1 MVISPTPGACQHPVS
16 AFSGRNICVL
26 PYLAQRVYQSVSD
39 SGNGGIMASRKESIT
54 PRQEIHKSPTGI
66 AGLDQITAGGLPQG
80 RPTLVCGAAGCGK
93 TVLAME
99 FLVRGATEFNEP
111 GVFMSFE
118 ETDKELSA
126 NVASMGFDLPGLCAR
141 KKLFMDYVRVE
152 RNEIEESGEYDLE
165 GLFIRLQ
172 YAIEAVGAK
181 RVVLDTVEALFSGF
195 GNDNLL
201 RAELRRLFRWLKEK
215 GVTVVITAETGK
227 GTLTRNGIEEYV
239 ADCVI
244 FLDHRV
250 EDQTSIRRL
259 RVIKYRGTLHGT
271 SEYPFL
277 IGANGFSVFPLSSLR
292 LDHKASTQRIAT
304 GIPRLDTMLG
314 GKGFYR
320 GTSILVSGGAGAGK
334 SSMAAY
340 FVQAA
345 CQRGERALYMASEQS
360 ADEVIRNMRSIGI
373 DLEPW
378 VKRGLLRF
386 YAERPGSFGLEKH
399 LVTLHDITSAFKP
412 NVVVVDPITNFSSA
426 GTDSEVKSMA
436 VRLIDM
442 FKSRQITTLFTS
454 LPSGDS
460 ADEMSQV
467 GVSSLMDA
475 WLLLRNLECNGER
488 SRGLYVLKA
497 RGMAHSNQIREFV
510 LTDHGL
516 QLLDVY
522 SGPSGLLTGSAR
534 AAAEAKEREDAAEHA
549 RMVQSKSLELK
560 HKHQQ
565 LEIEIARMR
574 ADFEQEE
581 QTLLRDAQEVE
592 LRQHSGDN
600 IRTAIREA
608 RQADKVPVRTNGR
621 HEGAAVVK
629 H

>member
-1 MVISPTPGACQHPVS
+1 M
-16 AFSGRNICVL
+16 
-26 PYLAQRVYQSVSD
+26 
-39 SGNGGIMASRKESIT
+39 MAARKENVA
-54 PRQEIHKSPTGI
+54 PRQEIPKSPTGI
-66 AGLDQITAGGLPQG
+66 IGLDQITGGGLPQG
-80 RPTLVCGAAGCGK
+80 RPTLICGSAGCGK
-93 TVLAME
+93 TMLAME
-99 FLVRGATEFNEP
+99 FLVRGATEFHEP

-118 ETDKELSA
+118 ETDKELGE
-126 NVASMGFDLPGLCAR
+126 NVRSMGFDLAGLCAR

-152 RNEIEESGEYDLE
+152 RSEIEASGEYDLE

-172 YAIEAVGAK
+172 CAIEAVGAK
-181 RVVLDTVEALFSGF
+181 RVVLDTIEALFSGF
-195 GNDNLL
+195 GDDNIL

-215 GVTVVITAETGK
+215 SVTAIITAESGK

-239 ADCVI
+239 ADCVV

-250 EDQTSIRRL
+250 EDQNSIRRL

-277 IGANGFSVFPLSSLR
+277 IGANGFSVFPLSSLK
-292 LDHKASTQRIAT
+292 LDHKAPTQRMST

-320 GTSILVSGGAGAGK
+320 GTSILVSGAAGSGK
-334 SSMAAY
+334 SSTAAH

-360 ADEVIRNMRSIGI
+360 TDEVIRNMRSIGI

-378 VKRGLLRF
+378 IKKGLLRF
-386 YAERPGSFGLEKH
+386 YAERPGAFGLEKH
-399 LVTLHDITSAFKP
+399 LGTLQEITAAFNPK
-412 NVVVVDPITNFSSA
+412 VVVIDPITNFSSV
-426 GTDSEVKSMA
+426 GTHSEVKSMA
-436 VRLIDM
+436 VRLIDL
-442 FKSRQITTLFTS
+442 FKSRQITALFTS
-454 LPSGDS
+454 LTSGDS
-460 ADEMSQV
+460 AAEVSQV

-497 RGMAHSNQIREFV
+497 RGMAHSNQLREFV
-510 LTDHGL
+510 LTDHGIE
-516 QLLDVY
+516 LLDVY

-534 AAAEAKEREDAAEHA
+534 VAAEVRDREDAAERA
-549 RMVQSKSLELK
+549 RIVESKNLELK
-560 HKHQQ
+560 HKRLQ

-574 ADFEQEE
+574 IAFEVEE
-581 QTLLRDAQEVE
+581 QSLLRDAHEVE
-592 LRQHSGDN
+592 LKQYSDDT
-600 IRTAIREA
+600 IRKAISESRH
-608 RQADKVPVRTNGR
+608 ADKVLIKTIGH
-621 HEGAAVVK
+621 HESSAAVR

>member
-1 MVISPTPGACQHPVS
+1 
-16 AFSGRNICVL
+16 
-26 PYLAQRVYQSVSD
+26 
-39 SGNGGIMASRKESIT
+39 MASRKEKVA
-54 PRQEIHKSPTGI
+54 PRQEIRKSPTGI
-66 AGLDQITAGGLPQG
+66 VGLDQITGGGLPQG
-80 RPTLVCGAAGCGK
+80 RPTLVCGSAGCGK
-93 TVLAME
+93 TMLAME
-99 FLVRGATEFNEP
+99 FLVRGATEFNES

-118 ETDKELSA
+118 ETDRELSQ
-126 NVASMGFDLPGLCAR
+126 NVASMGFDLPALCAR

-152 RNEIEESGEYDLE
+152 RSEIEESGEYDLE

-172 YAIEAVGAK
+172 CAIEAVGAK
-181 RVVLDTVEALFSGF
+181 RVVLDTIEALFSGF
-195 GNDNLL
+195 ANDNVL
-201 RAELRRLFRWLKEK
+201 RAELRRLFRWLKAK
-215 GVTVVITAETGK
+215 GVTAVITAESGE
-227 GTLTRNGIEEYV
+227 GSLTRNGIDEYV

-277 IGANGFSVFPLSSLR
+277 IGANGFSVFPLSSLK
-292 LDHKASTQRIAT
+292 LDHKATMQRIST

-320 GTSILVSGGAGAGK
+320 GTSILVSGGAGSGK
-334 SSMAAY
+334 SSTAAH

-345 CQRGERALYMASEQS
+345 CLRGERALYMASEQS
-360 ADEVIRNMRSIGI
+360 ADEVMRNMRSIGI

-378 VKRGLLRF
+378 MKRGLLRF
-386 YAERPGSFGLEKH
+386 YAERPGTFGLEKH
-399 LVTLHDITSAFKP
+399 LVTLQQITADFKP
-412 NVVVVDPITNFSSA
+412 SVVVIDPITNFSSA
-426 GTDSEVKSMA
+426 GTHSEVKSMA

-442 FKSRQITTLFTS
+442 FKSRQITTMFTS
-454 LPSGDS
+454 LTSGDR
-460 ADEMSQV
+460 AAEMSQV

-510 LTDHGL
+510 LTDHGVE
-516 QLLDVY
+516 LLDVY

-534 AAAEAKEREDAAEHA
+534 VAAEAKEREEAAEHV
-549 RMVQSKSLELK
+549 RMVQSKGLELK
-560 HKHQQ
+560 RKSQQ
-565 LEIEIARMR
+565 LETEITRMR
-574 ADFEQEE
+574 AAFEQEA
-581 QTLLRDAQEVE
+581 QALLRDAHEVE
-592 LRQHSGDN
+592 LRQYSGDA
-600 IRTAIREA
+600 IRTAVRES
-608 RQADKVPVRTNGR
+608 RQADKVAIKTNGH
-621 HEGAAVVK
+621 HEGSAAVR